1 MRKTPYTQSHT
12 IHTWIRDDG
21 SRHGRHT
28 NTGTPRH
35 RAPGGTASYSPYRT
49 RDESGLGDSRDATRP
64 HARQSPRD
72 GLMPAVTHGQRR
84 AHPRLAA
91 HGPMASR
98 HDRLVTRTT
107 HHARSH
113 TNTRTHTRPAPHT
126 HDLLTLPKRRP
137 RVPPPRVACIASQ
150 PLVSTVNPNRQP
162 TTPCPPS
169 GFSSAIAGEDPK
181 LRVCDLLGPGVV
193 GALVSVHRL
202 PLLLPIFINEVILR
216 HGKQRRRV
224 TVSLAPRNATQK
236 YEPRGARRG
245 GEPRPGRVH
254 ACNRCVDVR
263 VTRR

>member
-12 IHTWIRDDG
+12 THTWIRDDG

-28 NTGTPRH
+28 IMLTNTGTP
-35 RAPGGTASYSPYRT
+35 PGGTASYSPYRT

-72 GLMPAVTHGQRR
+72 GLKPAVTHGQRR

-98 HDRLVTRTT
+98 HDSLETRTT

-113 TNTRTHTRPAPHT
+113 TNTRTHTRPAPRT

-150 PLVSTVNPNRQP
+150 PLVSTVNPNRRAHYSLP
-162 TTPCPPS
+162 
-169 GFSSAIAGEDPK
+169 
-181 LRVCDLLGPGVV
+181 
-193 GALVSVHRL
+193 ALWFLIGDS
-202 PLLLPIFINEVILR
+202 
-216 HGKQRRRV
+216 RRR
-224 TVSLAPRNATQK
+224 S
-236 YEPRGARRG
+236 
-245 GEPRPGRVH
+245 
-254 ACNRCVDVR
+254 
-263 VTRR
+263 